1 MTSPPPPRAGRA
13 EWIGLG
19 VLLLAVLL
27 VAMDV
32 TILYFAAPFISADLA
47 PSGTQQLWMLD
58 VYGFVLA
65 GLLITMGSL
74 ADRTGR
80 RRLLTIGAA
89 AFGLASVGAAYA
101 GSADQLIA
109 CRALM
114 GVGGATLMPSS
125 LALLRNLFQD
135 PAQRRTAVAAWTA
148 AVSGGS
154 ALGPLLGGLLLQHF
168 HWGAVFLVNVPVM
181 VALVIAA
188 PLLLPESRDPR
199 PGRFDPLSALLSLGA
214 TLPTVFGLQRLA
226 VDGLAWL
233 PAASLVA
240 GVAVGIAFV
249 RRQRGL
255 AFPMI
260 DLALFRDR
268 RFSGALAVNLMA
280 MLGLVGFALFTTQY
294 LQSVLGFEPL
304 TAALWTLPA
313 PLSVGVVAPLAMI
326 AARRVR
332 PAAVVAAS
340 FVVAVAGF
348 LVMTRV
354 PVHHGLAVGLAG
366 AVITTMGLA
375 SAMTLLTDLV
385 LEAAPAARAGAASAV
400 AETGQELG
408 GALGVALLGSLGTA
422 VYRHDVAGA
431 LPGGVPHAAHETLGG
446 AIEVARGLPP
456 RTAAT
461 LLEGARAAFTHG
473 LHVAALGAGATM
485 ALAAAVAWFALRG
498 VPPHGSGDAP
508 AEREAPLVAVG

>member
-1 MTSPPPPRAGRA
+1 MTSLPSSGAPSPRRAGRA
-13 EWIGLG
+13 EWLGLG

-27 VAMDV
+27 VSMDV
-32 TILYFAAPFISADLA
+32 TILYFAAPFISADLR

-80 RRLLTIGAA
+80 RRLLVVGAA
-89 AFGLASVGAAYA
+89 AFGLASVGAAFAQTA
-101 GSADQLIA
+101 GQLIA

-125 LALLRNLFQD
+125 LALLRNLFAD
-135 PAQRRTAVAAWTA
+135 DAQRRTAVAIWTA

-154 ALGPLLGGLLLQHF
+154 ALGPLLGGLLLEHF
-168 HWGAVFLVNVPVM
+168 RWGSVFLVNAPVM
-181 VALVIAA
+181 VALVVAA
-188 PLLLPESRDPR
+188 PLLLPESRDAHG
-199 PGRFDPLSALLSLGA
+199 GRFDPLSALLSLGT
-214 TLPTVFGLQRLA
+214 TLPLVYGLQRAA
-226 VDGLAWL
+226 VNGLAPL
-233 PAASLVA
+233 PVAALVA
-240 GVAVGIAFV
+240 GLVVGVAFV

-255 AFPMI
+255 ASPMI
-260 DLALFRDR
+260 DLSLFRDR

-294 LQSVLGFEPL
+294 LQSVLGYEPL

-313 PLSVGVVAPLAMI
+313 PLSVGIVAPLALV

-332 PAAVVAAS
+332 PAAVVS
-340 FVVAVAGF
+340 AGF
-348 LVMTRV
+348 LVALVGYVVLTRA

-366 AVITTMGLA
+366 TVITTMGLA
-375 SAMTLLTDLV
+375 SAMTLLTDLI
-385 LEAAPAARAGAASAV
+385 LAAAPRARAGAASAV

-422 VYRHDVAGA
+422 VYRHDLGA
-431 LPGGVPHAAHETLGG
+431 GVPHAAHETLGG
-446 AIEVARGLPP
+446 AL
-456 RTAAT
+456 AT
-461 LLEGARAAFTHG
+461 GDGALLEAARAAFTHG
-473 LHVAALGAGATM
+473 LHVAALGAAGVM
-485 ALAAAVAWFALRG
+485 AIAAAVAWFTLRT
-498 VPPHGSGDAP
+498 VAPHA
-508 AEREAPLVAVG
+508 EAPVTAPERALVAAG